1 MTIHVALNHRTAYK
15 FDKSVVATPH
25 LVRLRPAPHCRT
37 KIVSYSLGVTPGNHF
52 VNWQQDPQ
60 SNYVARV
67 TFNDPVEEMAFEVDL
82 VAEMTVIN
90 PFDFFLDPTSEFIP
104 FAYEPWQIAELR
116 PFLSRPTVGPKLAA
130 YLDGIDFSRRKTV
143 DFLVDLNRQLSED
156 IKYLIRM
163 EPGVQTP
170 EETLEK
176 GSGSCRDTAWL
187 LIAILRHLGMAAR
200 FCSGYLIQLTTDL
213 KPIEGPAGPEADFTD
228 LHAWVEVYLTGAGW
242 VGLDPTSGLLAGEG
256 HIPLACTP
264 EPFSA
269 APISGA
275 TGPCNVEFDF
285 AMSVQRVREDP
296 RVTKPYDDSVWQRIL
311 RSGDDV
317 ERRLQDGDVRLTM
330 GGEPTFVSIDDQAG
344 DEWNTAAVGP
354 TKLAFADKLL
364 HRLKDRFGQGAL
376 LHFGLGKWY
385 PGEPLPR
392 WALRCFW
399 RLDGEP
405 LWHNPELMADTS
417 RDYGH
422 TIDHANRFAT
432 RLAETLQVN
441 AEHVIGG
448 YEDPLYYMWRERR
461 LPKNVDIRDNKL
473 DNKEERERLARIF
486 EGGLTSTVGVVLPLR
501 HIWWSDQPTWESG
514 LWQVRSDEMFLIP
527 GDSPM
532 GLRLPLS
539 SLVYTDDAGYPVDF
553 FEYDPTTR
561 AAALPSHAQI
571 RSQQDAR
578 RLAQNLTPNVW
589 DADPFKERSFGQ
601 QAVTEIASKVAG
613 LGVAGDSGGAGYAD
627 PSQGLSR
634 QPTENRGTGSHDPSE
649 SAGTGQG
656 SVGGQVGNGHSD
668 GRWARGPAN
677 DDTSA
682 EANRW
687 RYDHPI
693 RTALCIEPREGRLH
707 AFLPPLDRLESF
719 VELIAAIEKTA
730 DELELPIVI
739 EGYLPPHD
747 SRLQH
752 FSVTPDPGVIE
763 VNVHPAASWG
773 ELVDITTT
781 VYDEARECRLGAE
794 KFDTDGSHT
803 GTGGGNHVVMG
814 GKTPADSPFLRRPDL
829 LRSVIGYWMNH
840 PSLSYLFCGK
850 FIGPTS
856 QAPRVDEG
864 RRDSTY
870 ELQIAFEQIPDSGN
884 VPPWLVDRIFR
895 HLLVDLTGNTHRSEF
910 CIDKLYSPDSSSGRL
925 GLVEFRGF
933 EMPPHARMSV
943 TQQLLLRALVARF
956 WDRPYTERLVKWD
969 TSIHDQWLMPHFIWQ
984 DFGDVVEE
992 TAAAGF
998 DLQLDWFKPHYEFR
1012 FPVIGNIQHR
1022 GISIELRD
1030 AIEPWYVLGE
1040 EASASGTA
1048 RYVDSSVEKLQV
1060 KVAGMVDPRHQ
1071 ITCNGRR
1078 LPLHP
1083 TGVRGE
1089 YVCAVRYRAW
1099 QPPSCLHPT
1108 IPVDEPLV
1116 FDVVDTW
1123 MNRSLG
1129 GARYHVGHPGGLN
1142 PDSFP
1147 VNANEAEAR
1156 RAARF
1161 IPMGHTGGQVA
1172 VRDVVM
1178 NPDFPMTLDLRRG
1191 RNQ

>member
-1 MTIHVALNHRTAYK
+1 MTIHVALNHRTSYT
-15 FDKSVVATPH
+15 FDKTITANPH

-37 KIVSYSLGVTPGNHF
+37 KILSYSLKVLPENHF

-60 SNYVARV
+60 SNHVARI
-67 TFNDPVEEMAFEVDL
+67 TFNEQVSLMQFEVDL

-90 PFDFFLDPTSEFIP
+90 PFDFFLEPDAEYIP
-104 FAYEPWQIAELR
+104 FAYEKWQIAELR
-116 PFLSRPTVGPKLAA
+116 PFLSRPSVGPKLAE
-130 YLDGIDFSRRKTV
+130 YLDSVDFTRRKTV
-143 DFLVDLNRQLSED
+143 DFLVDLNRQLSDD
-156 IKYLIRM
+156 IKYVIRM

-170 EETLEK
+170 EETLGK
-176 GSGSCRDTAWL
+176 RSGSCRDTAWL

-200 FCSGYLIQLTTDL
+200 FCSGYLIQLTADQ
-213 KPIEGPAGPEADFTD
+213 KPVDGPAGPESDFTD

-269 APISGA
+269 APITGA
-275 TGPCNVEFDF
+275 IDPCEVSFDF
-285 AMSVQRVREDP
+285 AMSVERVREDP
-296 RVTKPYDDSVWQRIL
+296 RVTLPYAEETWQRIL
-311 RSGDDV
+311 RSGYEVDT
-317 ERRLQDGDVRLTM
+317 RLNAGDVRLTM
-330 GGEPTFVSIDDQAG
+330 GGEPTFVSVDDQAG
-344 DEWNTAAVGP
+344 EEWNTAAVGP
-354 TKLAFADKLL
+354 TKLGYADHLL
-364 HRLKDRFGQGAL
+364 HRLKDQFGRGGL

-399 RLDGEP
+399 RLDGQP
-405 LWHNPELMADTS
+405 MWQNPELMADTA

-422 TIDHANRFAT
+422 TVEDARRFAT
-432 RLAETLQVN
+432 RLAEVLQVK
-441 AEHVIGG
+441 AEHVLDG

-473 DNKEERERLARIF
+473 DNKEERQRLARIF
-486 EGGLTSTVGVVLPLR
+486 EHGLTASVGVVLPIR
-501 HIWWSDQPTWESG
+501 HVWWGENSAWESG
-514 LWQVRSDEMFLIP
+514 LWKVRSDEMFLVP

-532 GLRLPLS
+532 GLRLPLQ
-539 SLVYTDDAGYPVDF
+539 SLIYTEDVGYPVDY

-561 AAALPSHAQI
+561 AAELPAYTEI
-571 RSQQDAR
+571 RSQRDAR
-578 RLAQNLTPNVW
+578 RLAANLKANVW
-589 DADPFKERSFGQ
+589 EADPFKERSFGQ
-601 QAVTEIASKVAG
+601 QVVTEITAKSQFETG
-613 LGVAGDSGGAGYAD
+613 FGGAAGEPGYDGIAIEKGARS
-627 PSQGLSR
+627 PSANGDR
-634 QPTENRGTGSHDPSE
+634 QASE
-649 SAGTGQG
+649 
-656 SVGGQVGNGHSD
+656 
-668 GRWARGPAN
+668 WMRGPAN
-677 DDTSA
+677 DDVSD

-687 RYDHPI
+687 RGEHPI
-693 RTALCIEPREGRLH
+693 RTALCVEAREGRLH
-707 AFLPPLDRLESF
+707 IFLPPLDRLESF
-719 VELIAAIEKTA
+719 LELIAAIETTA
-730 DELELPIVI
+730 EELDLPIVI

-747 SRLQH
+747 ARLQH

-763 VNVHPAASWG
+763 VNVHPAADWS
-773 ELVDITTT
+773 ELVNITTT
-781 VYDEARECRLGAE
+781 VYEKARECLLGAE

-829 LRSVIGYWMNH
+829 LRSVVGYWLNH

-864 RRDSTY
+864 RRDSIY
-870 ELQIAFEQIPDSGN
+870 ELQIAFEQIPASGH

-956 WDRPYTERLVKWD
+956 WDKPYTEKLVNWN
-969 TSIHDQWLMPHFIWQ
+969 TSLHDRWLMPHFVWQ
-984 DFGDVVEE
+984 DFADVIEE
-992 TAAAGF
+992 TAAIGV
-998 DLQLDWFKPHYEFR
+998 DLEVEWFRPHFEFR
-1012 FPVIGNIQHR
+1012 FPVIGT
-1022 GISIELRD
+1022 IEQQGLFVEFRD

-1040 EASASGTA
+1040 EASAGGTA
-1048 RYVDSSVEKLQV
+1048 RYVDSSVERMQV
-1060 KVAGMVDPRHQ
+1060 KVSGLTESRHVLS
-1071 ITCNGRR
+1071 CNGRR

-1083 TGVRGE
+1083 TGTRGE
-1089 YVCAVRYRAW
+1089 FVCGIRFRAW

-1116 FDVVDTW
+1116 FDVIDTW
-1123 MNRSLG
+1123 MDRSIG
-1129 GARYHVGHPGGLN
+1129 GGRYYVGHPGGLN
-1142 PDSFP
+1142 PESFP
-1147 VNANEAEAR
+1147 VNANEAESR

-1161 IPMGHTGGQVA
+1161 VEMGHTGGKVA
-1172 VRDVVM
+1172 VPKLEP
-1178 NPDFPMTLDLRRG
+1178 NADFPMTLDLRKG
-1191 RNQ
+1191 RWA